1 MLRIVITKNVIKVT
15 VIIIDIDNDSN
26 VTYTLSRA
34 TQDARAAGTSFNR
47 LLFNSLQRKN
57 MNWEILA

>member
-1 MLRIVITKNVIKVT
+1 MLRIVITKNVINIA
-15 VIIIDIDNDSN
+15 VIIIAIDNDAN

-47 LLFNSLQRKN
+47 LLFNSLERK
-57 MNWEILA
+57 ILNIM